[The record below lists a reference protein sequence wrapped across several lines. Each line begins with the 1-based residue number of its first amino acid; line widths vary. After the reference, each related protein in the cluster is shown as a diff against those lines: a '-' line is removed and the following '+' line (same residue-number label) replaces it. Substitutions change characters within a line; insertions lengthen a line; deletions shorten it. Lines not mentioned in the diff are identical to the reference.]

1 MNISPRNL
9 KQPGN
14 NNQRG
19 KTNRLL
25 AKTKAVTLVLI
36 LLAIAFLLVTYRIS
50 LNEKVNRLERE
61 SILGREQL
69 KNLEFE
75 IKNLQVKRAKLRSW
89 KHINAKMIQFKL
101 DLQQPMPNQVVALKI
116 IGDKMQPTE
125 NIANRKMQNSTVA
138 LR

>member
-9 KQPGN
+9 KQTGN

-36 LLAIAFLLVTYRIS
+36 LLAITFLLVTYRIS

-61 SILGREQL
+61 SILGKEKL

-75 IKNLQVKRAKLRSW
+75 IKNLQVKRAKLRRW
-89 KHINAKMIQFKL
+89 KHIKAKMVQFKL

-116 IGDKMQPTE
+116 IENKSEPTQ
-125 NIANRKMQNSTVA
+125 NIASRKTQTPTVA